1 MFITFVR
8 KIIWMLELILTILF
22 GTLVIISFKVMS
34 LLKLNV
40 NQIITFNY
48 LVAATFG
55 FTIWDEPLSFVVWQ
69 SKPWFELSIII
80 GVFFIITYKLF
91 GLSSD
96 KAGLAVTA
104 VASKMSV
111 IIPVLAGFLIFHD
124 SINIIKIVGI
134 LLALISFYF
143 IFKPEKGLQINR
155 YFIMLPL
162 LLLLGNGINDTLV
175 KYTQHFYLNNDT
187 GLFLSFVF
195 LVALIVGTIYLTFSQ
210 FIKGKPISFKS
221 ILGGLVLGSL
231 NYWGAFFFIK
241 SMEDYQASFLFPVV
255 NVGIVSLSAVIS
267 FIFFKEN
274 LSKANWLGIFI
285 AILAILLVSLA

>member
-1 MFITFVR
+1 M
-8 KIIWMLELILTILF
+8 
-22 GTLVIISFKVMS
+22 MS